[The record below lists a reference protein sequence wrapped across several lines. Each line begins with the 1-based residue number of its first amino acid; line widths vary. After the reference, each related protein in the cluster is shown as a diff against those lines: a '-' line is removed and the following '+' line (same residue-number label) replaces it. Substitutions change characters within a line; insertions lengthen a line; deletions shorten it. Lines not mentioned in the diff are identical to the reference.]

1 MLFCI
6 YQLFKFSGNFPLL
19 SVKTKEE
26 NSPLKYFVTENTAG
40 VPDND
45 LVTLSLNGTVSNP
58 VSVAD
63 LTLDKV
69 YIYVTE
75 IKYVLDLTNDN
86 LSSQVGMVTG
96 LQPP

>member
-1 MLFCI
+1 M
-6 YQLFKFSGNFPLL
+6 
-19 SVKTKEE
+19 
-26 NSPLKYFVTENTAG
+26 TENTAG

-69 YIYVTE
+69 GVH
-75 IKYVLDLTNDN
+75 V
-86 LSSQVGMVTG
+86 
-96 LQPP
+96 